1 MLMQKKQM
9 LTEAVDILEMQNS
22 LPLEF
27 EGAKLYGNA
36 QESEN
41 EVSADCKV
49 YQLINETGTG
59 EVTVYQV
66 FTGIELYYNDM
77 HMAYCNQN
85 KPTAKSN

>member
-49 YQLINETGTG
+49 YQLSNETGTG
-59 EVTVYQV
+59 EDNRLS
-66 FTGIELYYNDM
+66 GIYRNRTIL
-77 HMAYCNQN
+77 
-85 KPTAKSN
+85 